1 MQTLIR
7 SIAPLAMLMV
17 YSAAWS
23 QDVSDN
29 EAEVAA
35 TTDARAKRFDQLRD
49 EISTEKREILR
60 LEERFA
66 NSDGG
71 AAAVLTARRDQTRN
85 QMFKTVLELAREVA
99 EARDDGADV
108 ANEVDEVMA
117 LLEPLP
123 AQAFDAVN
131 RIRDGLVFPDNE
143 VAPAEFV
150 VLDQELLQNVNDL
163 DDIYGVIVDFIDVGR
178 RYDMD
183 VDADLASLQVELA
196 DAAANRS
203 VFLEMAAREFNHMK
217 RANSVLPENGELA
230 ERMRATQARVD
241 LAANSLQQVII
252 LMNAVQLET
261 QHYRRQVLTA
271 TGDITA
277 DVFDVGF
284 VAGLASQW
292 RQSIGELTR
301 VEGPKILFRLVLA
314 LLILLLFVQL
324 GKLAKNMMRRALS
337 PGRVNLSRLLRDM
350 ILASVKNL
358 IILLGALIA
367 LSQLGISLGPLLA
380 GLGIAGFIIG
390 FALQDSLTNFV
401 SGMMILIYRPFDVG
415 DFVEVSGVQGKVH
428 KMSLVNTTFLTID
441 NRKLVMP
448 NNMVWQSVITNYTDQ
463 ATRRVDLTFG
473 IAYGDDIN
481 KAETVIQ
488 ETLVQF
494 DAILD
499 EPETMVRVHELG
511 DSSVNIVVRPWVRT
525 DDYWETYWGLTKAIK
540 LAFDKAGITIPF
552 PQRDLHILDHAKSA
566 GGT

>member
-7 SIAPLAMLMV
+7 SIALVVMLMV
-17 YSAAWS
+17 YSATWS
-23 QDVSDN
+23 QDITDN
-29 EAEVAA
+29 EAELTA
-35 TTDARAKRFDQLRD
+35 TTDARAVRFNQIRD
-49 EISTEKREILR
+49 EIAAERREIRR
-60 LEERFA
+60 LEEHITG
-66 NSDGG
+66 SDGG

-85 QMFKTVLELAREVA
+85 QMFKAVLTLAREVA
-99 EARDDGADV
+99 VARNDNVDV
-108 ANEVDEVMA
+108 ATEVDEVLA
-117 LLEPLP
+117 LLQPLP
-123 AQAFDAVN
+123 GLAFNAVN
-131 RIRDGLVFPDNE
+131 RIRYELVFPDND

-150 VLDQELLQNVNDL
+150 VLDQELLQDINDL
-163 DDIYGVIVDFIDVGR
+163 DNIYGVIVDFIDVGR
-178 RYDMD
+178 QYDMD
-183 VDADLASLQVELA
+183 VDANLALLHVELA

-203 VFLEMAAREFNHMK
+203 VFLDMAAREFSNMK
-217 RANSVLPENGELA
+217 RANGVLPENGELA
-230 ERMRATQARVD
+230 ERMRATQARVN
-241 LAANSLQQVII
+241 LAATSLQQVIT

-261 QHYRRQVLTA
+261 QHYRQQVLTA
-271 TGDITA
+271 TGDITT

-284 VAGLASQW
+284 IAGLAGQW
-292 RQSIGELTR
+292 GQSIGELTR
-301 VEGPKILFRLVLA
+301 VEGPKLLLRLVLA
-314 LLILLLFVQL
+314 LLILVLFVQL
-324 GKLAKNMMRRALS
+324 GKLAKNMMRKALS

-358 IILLGALIA
+358 IVLLGALIA

-390 FALQDSLTNFV
+390 FALQDSLSNFV

-415 DFVEVSGVQGKVH
+415 DFVEVAGVQGKVH

-488 ETLVQF
+488 ETLQTF

-499 EPETMVRVHELG
+499 EPETIVRVHELG

-540 LAFDKAGITIPF
+540 MAFDKAGITIPF
-552 PQRDLHILDHAKSA
+552 PQRDLHILDHAEPA
-566 GGT
+566 RDT